1 MYLLENQNSYW
12 KFFCGVFSRVK
23 RVKKIHNSNFHVKF
37 SVQNVIYSNKRKSN
51 EIMKPTFPQNLDKY
65 SYLFIN
71 HLEQDAITPGICG
84 MKNKL
89 PKNGNA
95 GGPKK

>member
-1 MYLLENQNSYW
+1 MT
-12 KFFCGVFSRVK
+12 
-23 RVKKIHNSNFHVKF
+23 
-37 SVQNVIYSNKRKSN
+37 
-51 EIMKPTFPQNLDKY
+51 PTFPQNLGMNT
-65 SYLFIN
+65 YLFIN